1 VDIEIIDDLIAYE
14 QQRWHVF
21 WRFTIIESQARQK
34 LLIKALQELRY
45 YEETAHPS
53 PQRSPGES

>member
-53 PQRSPGES
+53 PQR